1 MREDEIIAA
10 LRSSV
15 PFDDL
20 PDISVESVSV
30 ETGPPDLTITLDVA
44 GRKVALYG
52 ELKSNCSPLSVAQIA
67 PWLRQFKQSRPQ
79 AAVAL
84 ICPTLSA
91 ESQRICIDNG
101 IDFIDLAGN
110 VSIRI
115 PNNLYVYRVGR
126 KPAARTG
133 SEVLRDPFSGR
144 ASRILRV
151 LLEKQR
157 PWRIV
162 EIADELQTESKQAFG
177 PFDFNVSVASVSKTI
192 KSLTEQL
199 LVRRQDRTILVPEPK
214 RLLLAWADKYRERY
228 KWRMRSSFK
237 IRNQFGDDLA
247 DLSQGLRSR
256 TRFFAFTGVA
266 AAIREAPYV
275 DLNMI
280 DVVVP
285 GEDATMLRSIES
297 APPRG
302 IDLRIIIPYD
312 PGVFMY
318 SRDMAGIP
326 LVSPVQVFLDLYAR
340 GGRDLKQ
347 AEYYLSTVIEPRWRK
362 Q

>member
-10 LRSSV
+10 LRSGV

-30 ETGPPDLTITLDVA
+30 ETGPPDLTITLNVA

-52 ELKSNCSPLSVAQIA
+52 EIKNNCSPLRIAQIA

-101 IDFIDLAGN
+101 LDFIDLAGN

-115 PNNLYVYRVGR
+115 PSSLYVYRVGR
-126 KPAARTG
+126 KPAPGTG

-157 PWRIV
+157 PWRVV
-162 EIADELQTESKQAFG
+162 EIADELQTASKQASG
-177 PFDFNVSVASVSKTI
+177 QFDFNVSVASVSKTL

-199 LVRRQDRTILVPEPK
+199 LVRRQDSTILVPEPK

-237 IRNQFGDDLA
+237 LRNPFGDDLA

-256 TRFFAFTGVA
+256 ARFFAFTGVA

-275 DLNMI
+275 DLSTI

-302 IDLRIIIPYD
+302 TDLRIIIPYD
-312 PGVFMY
+312 PGVFLY
-318 SRDMAGIP
+318 SRDSAGIP

-362 Q
+362 R